1 VGKEYKVKVRVDGK
15 ETASGVFKK
24 VALSIAAVTAAVV
37 GMVKVFKTWTAAATV
52 QEDAIVALDSALI
65 PLGEAAAGVSR
76 RLQEQASA
84 LQKVTKFG
92 DETII
97 KGQALIA
104 SFTKNEE
111 EIKKATAAAIDLSA
125 AVGIDLNAAFLLM
138 GKAAKGET
146 STLSRYGVILDKGI
160 PQTEKFAEAL
170 RLVNEQFGG
179 RAAEVAKSY
188 SGVTQQIS
196 NAYGDLLEKLGEAFI
211 KNKEVL
217 ASMTSIRDLLTSG
230 GLVDAVTSF
239 ATFLAEATTATI
251 QFGVAL
257 KNIGVGAVAAASG
270 VGDWNAALQQS
281 LPNLKLQIQGLKE
294 IADAY
299 LNLPRALREY
309 GAALSEQREAEKLA
323 AEAAKELADRQR
335 DAAIASGKLVLPV
348 DELTTLVAEYGKE
361 AGKSDIE
368 IKKLVANFK
377 TMAAAIGDASTAY
390 AILIGNQERANRIQS
405 ESAEALSLF
414 RKDAERLGIVLEMDV
429 TKGIKENNEALE
441 RARQLYDAGVISL
454 TTYENA
460 VDAVGKGNKDLADS
474 LTGVKEGA
482 NDTKVSL
489 DNLGRGAREAVPGIE
504 RLARSHIEL
513 ADSIKAA
520 RAASQAFDPTRG
532 ATSTLSGAQDPL
544 FANLGSRIGGGQFTF
559 VGRVP
564 VTQPDGRVVVV

>member
-257 KNIGVGAVAAASG
+257 KNIGVGAAAATSG
-270 VGDWNAALQQS
+270 AGDWNAALQQS

-323 AEAAKELADRQR
+323 AEVAKELADRQR

-429 TKGIKENNEALE
+429 TKGIKENNDALE